1 MIDHDRLFKELIST
15 FLLEFIELFFPEV
28 RAYIEEGSLDFL
40 DKEIFTDVTSG
51 ERHEVDLVAKVR
63 FAGKDAYFLVHV
75 ENQAQPQS
83 NFAER
88 MFTYFAR
95 LTQKYRL
102 PVYPI
107 ALLTY
112 YAPLE
117 EQPDSYIL
125 EFPDRVVLSFQFRVV
140 QLNRLDWREFARREN
155 PVASAL
161 MARMNIAPGDRPRV
175 KLECVRLL
183 STFKLT
189 PAKMQLIMGL
199 VDAYLRLN
207 DAEEGA
213 FQSELG
219 KLDSAEKEKV
229 MEVTMSWREAA
240 LEEGMQKGRQQ
251 GLEEGKQQVLSVIL
265 RLIGRRLGPID
276 TPVRQRISELDA
288 VQLEKLGDALL
299 DFADAGELLEWLQKL

>member
-161 MARMNIAPGDRPRV
+161 MARMNIARGDRPRV

-189 PAKMQLIMGL
+189 PAK
-199 VDAYLRLN
+199 DAAYY
-207 DAEEGA
+207 GA
-213 FQSELG
+213 
-219 KLDSAEKEKV
+219 
-229 MEVTMSWREAA
+229 
-240 LEEGMQKGRQQ
+240 
-251 GLEEGKQQVLSVIL
+251 
-265 RLIGRRLGPID
+265 GRRISAIERRGGGRLSIGAWKVGLGGEGEGYGSNYVVERGSAGRGHAEGTATRAGGGETAGVI
-276 TPVRQRISELDA
+276 R
-288 VQLEKLGDALL
+288 
-299 DFADAGELLEWLQKL
+299 DFAADRAAAWPNRHPRPAANQRVRRRPT

>member
-28 RAYIEEGSLDFL
+28 RVYIEEGSLDFL

-112 YAPLE
+112 SAPVE
-117 EQPDSYIL
+117 EHPDSYIV
-125 EFPDRVVLSFQFRVV
+125 EFPDRVVLRFQFRVV

-161 MARMNIAPGDRPRV
+161 MARMNIAPGDRHRV

-183 STFKLT
+183 STFKLA

-199 VDAYLRLN
+199 VDTYLRLN

-219 KLDSAEKEKV
+219 KLAPAEKEKV

-240 LEEGMQKGRQQ
+240 LAEGMQKG
-251 GLEEGKQQVLSVIL
+251 LEQGKQQLIL

-276 TPVRQRISELDA
+276 VPVRQRISELDSS
-288 VQLEKLGDALL
+288 QLERLADALL
-299 DFADAGELLEWLQKL
+299 DFADAGELVEWLQNL